1 MKQSLANHRG
11 HNMKLKD
18 LLQLLYGYNEIELYD
33 NHRTYLGW
41 YNDIATIKEEY
52 QNQKVLRVWVND
64 HGQLEIAI
72 EKP

>member
-1 MKQSLANHRG
+1 
-11 HNMKLKD
+11 MKLKD

-52 QNQKVLRVWVND
+52 QNQRVLRVWVND